1 MPDRLIS
8 ALTVL
13 TTPAVDDYLPIVD
26 VSEGAGASKN
36 KRITIDD
43 LFRSIPNA
51 NVQPTWTG
59 KLNGWPDPFFRKVT
73 SANAA
78 TLYGRNRWY
87 NAFAS
92 WTLVNNTIF
101 DGKAL
106 RRDVTATTSPLNGPA
121 IWFDDI
127 GATVGSQVTIC
138 ALVTGNGAAVSLFGR
153 PHSRATNPGPI
164 SGDRAQQSL
173 RTKEGAGTIT
183 TTSSPQFVS
192 LTITVEGT
200 ETGIG
205 LYSQHTPSTLYYDIV
220 ALWAFKGTLVS
231 GLDWPTLDD
240 EVRAEATTN
249 AASIATNAASIATNT
264 ANLAYATTSITGI
277 TSSASSTTLNG
288 AGFSTVPRD
297 LSFSGWGEVYTPS
310 GISFNAIQI
319 ASLTRTAALATSQWR
334 TLYVV
339 VKAASSSA
347 QSGTVVA
354 VGSVTVNPGKDTLT
368 DVTIL
373 LRDPSTNALI
383 TLSNANLSSQYFIG
397 IYARNASGG
406 FASCGEPLGTMPNTA
421 GQSYYVASLDP
432 LGTGWQTY
440 SSNLRIGFRHLLL
453 TSPAE
458 VTAYEPTAELVEDIR
473 TQLPAYVPELVIPP
487 TIYGVQG
494 REANVYF
501 DNLLLEDASRYNVNV
516 TSAGGVGTQQ
526 NERWTW
532 IPTGAVT
539 TGSLSIAL
547 HDKGTSTQL
556 ISTSVAQRAAAS
568 SAGSGL
574 TKNVM
579 MIGDSLTEDGTITRT
594 LLDIDAT
601 DVMNVT
607 LYGAIGTAPNKHEGR
622 GGWSVTSYTSA
633 THTDSTPNPFWNA
646 SLPTPAVD
654 FGWYLTQMGYP
665 ALDWVLIQLGTND
678 VINPTSDGA
687 AISTTQAALTRLDTL
702 INSIKASNVNTKV
715 GLVIAP
721 PPSFDQDAF
730 GASYSSGQT
739 RWRFKRNILI
749 WARDIIAKYQ
759 GQEANRIFLV
769 PSNTALDTVN
779 NMSRIDTKINV
790 TNAGFFVIGRSYQIL
805 TIGTTDF
812 TTIGALAN
820 TVGTYFTAT
829 GIGTGTGTAID
840 AANLTTAGAF
850 TINRRYQILTVGTT
864 NFTLIGATSNSVGST
879 FVATGVGAGTGTAV
893 DITNATV
900 SGGFTVG
907 RRYQIVTVGTTDF
920 TAIGA
925 SANTV
930 GTFFTATGVGTGT
943 GTAVIT
949 VNSRVDVTS
958 TRQNN
963 GVHPVT
969 SGYQQIG
976 DALWAFLKYQA

>member
-51 NVQPTWTG
+51 NVQPAWTG
-59 KLNGWPDPFFRKVT
+59 KVNGWPDPFFRKLT
-73 SANAA
+73 SANATA
-78 TLYGRNRWY
+78 LYGRNRWY

-92 WTLVNNTIF
+92 WSLVNNTIF
-101 DGKAL
+101 DGEAL
-106 RRDVTATTSPLNGPA
+106 RRDVTATSGPLNGPA
-121 IWFDDI
+121 IWFSDLD
-127 GATVGSQVTIC
+127 AAVGSQVTIC
-138 ALVTGNGAAVSLFGR
+138 ALVTGNGATMRLFGR
-153 PHSRATNPGPI
+153 THSSATTPGAPFV
-164 SGDRAQQSL
+164 SAQQNFL
-173 RTKEGAGTIT
+173 TKESATSIT
-183 TTSSPQFVS
+183 TTSSPQFLS
-192 LTITVEGT
+192 LTVTVAAT
-200 ETGIG
+200 ETGIV
-205 LYSQHTPSTLYYDIV
+205 LYSTHTQNTLYYDIV
-220 ALWAFKGTLVS
+220 ALWAFKGTLIS
-231 GLDWPTLDD
+231 GLDWPNLGD
-240 EVRAEATTN
+240 ETRAEATTN
-249 AASIATNAASIATNT
+249 AASISTNTTNIATNT
-264 ANLAYATTSITGI
+264 ANLAYATTSVTGI

-297 LSFSGWGEVYTPS
+297 LPFSGWGEVYTPS

-354 VGSVTVNPGKDTLT
+354 VGSVTVNPGKETLT

-383 TLSNANLSSQYFIG
+383 TLSNTNLSSQYFIG
-397 IYARNASGG
+397 IYARNASG
-406 FASCGEPLGTMPNTA
+406 ARAACGEPLGTLSNTA
-421 GQSYYVASLDP
+421 GQSYYVTTSDP
-432 LGTGWQTY
+432 LGAGWLTY
-440 SSNLRIGFRHLLL
+440 TANLRLGFRHLLL

-458 VTAYEPTAELVEDIR
+458 VTAYEPTAEFVEDI
-473 TQLPAYVPELVIPP
+473 QAQFPVDSADYVPTLVIPP

-501 DNLLLEDASRYNVNV
+501 DNLLLEDASRYNVDV
-516 TSAGGVGTQQ
+516 TSASGVGTQQ

-532 IPTGAVT
+532 IPAGAVT

-556 ISTSVAQRAAAS
+556 VSVSAAQRAAAS

-574 TKNVM
+574 TKKVM
-579 MIGDSLTEDGTITRT
+579 MIGDSLTADGTITQT

-601 DVMNVT
+601 DVMSVT
-607 LYGAIGTAPNKHEGR
+607 LYGTIGTAPNKHEGR
-622 GGWSVTSYTSA
+622 GGWTVTSYTSA
-633 THTDSTPNPFWNA
+633 THVDSTPNPFWNA

-654 FGWYLTQMGYP
+654 FGWYLTQNTYP
-665 ALDWVLIQLGTND
+665 AMDWVLIQLGTND
-678 VINPTSDGA
+678 VFSATSDGA
-687 AISTTQAALTRLDTL
+687 AVSATQASLTRLDTL

-721 PPSFDQDAF
+721 PPSFDQDSF
-730 GASYSSGQT
+730 GANYGTGQT

-759 GQEANRIFLV
+759 GQEASRVFLV
-769 PSNTALDTVN
+769 PSNTALDTLN
-779 NMSRIDTKINV
+779 NMSR
-790 TNAGFFVIGRSYQIL
+790 A
-805 TIGTTDF
+805 
-812 TTIGALAN
+812 
-820 TVGTYFTAT
+820 
-829 GIGTGTGTAID
+829 
-840 AANLTTAGAF
+840 
-850 TINRRYQILTVGTT
+850 
-864 NFTLIGATSNSVGST
+864 
-879 FVATGVGAGTGTAV
+879 
-893 DITNATV
+893 
-900 SGGFTVG
+900 
-907 RRYQIVTVGTTDF
+907 
-920 TAIGA
+920 A
-925 SANTV
+925 SA
-930 GTFFTATGVGTGT
+930 A
-943 GTAVIT
+943 
-949 VNSRVDVTS
+949 VNSRSAVTS